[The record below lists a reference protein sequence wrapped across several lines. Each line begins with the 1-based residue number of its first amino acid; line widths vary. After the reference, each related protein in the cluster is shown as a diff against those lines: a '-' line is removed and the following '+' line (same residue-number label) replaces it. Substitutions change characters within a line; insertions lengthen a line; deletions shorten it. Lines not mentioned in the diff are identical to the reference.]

1 MSFEFSCSLL
11 EIYQEDRGR
20 AKVFFLFSF
29 FFFKK
34 KKKICKKIT
43 KPLNFW
49 RLIGSQEKPL
59 RFVQVTEK
67 GVAESKLLNPYR
79 HVTLPG
85 KRYFKVEYLKFVQSR
100 NISMKQLGGLSSAI
114 CLSSDEIYDTYVDID
129 STLKMDI
136 NGYSYLLYKTRI

>member
-1 MSFEFSCSLL
+1 MRHMSFQFSCSLL

-20 AKVFFLFSF
+20 ANVFFLSSF
-29 FFFKK
+29 CFFLKK
-34 KKKICKKIT
+34 KNLQKNT

-49 RLIGSQEKPL
+49 RLLDHSLSIGSQEKPS

-100 NISMKQLGGLSSAI
+100 NISVKQLEGLSVLMKFTI
-114 CLSSDEIYDTYVDID
+114 HML
-129 STLKMDI
+129 TLI
-136 NGYSYLLYKTRI
+136 AL